1 VADLQE
7 LRSLLL
13 AAKDET
19 EGLKKERDQAVKSA
33 AAAASEV
40 TKLNYR
46 ILHLTRSL
54 REEKQKGAAN

>member
-1 VADLQE
+1 MIQIALV
-7 LRSLLL
+7 
-13 AAKDET
+13 
-19 EGLKKERDQAVKSA
+19 LKNPAGDSCVSCLVQAVKSA
-33 AAAASEV
+33 AVAASEV